1 MKQKLKELG
10 KVFLVFIIGSI
21 LGYIFEMIVVLFQ
34 KGHFESRQ
42 GVIYG
47 PFTPVYGIGIIMY
60 YIFFKKV
67 EIRKLPQVFLVSMI
81 LGGATEYICS
91 FIQEQ
96 WFGTISWDY
105 SNLPFNLNGRTSLL
119 HCTYWG
125 IGGILYI
132 KFVLPLIDKMDKWF
146 EIRTI
151 QVLTVLLAIFMTFN
165 IIISIMAGARQTE
178 RQRNIEPEN
187 AIDRFLDTYYPDE
200 YMNKV
205 FANKKYT

>member
-1 MKQKLKELG
+1 MEQ
-10 KVFLVFIIGSI
+10 F
-21 LGYIFEMIVVLFQ
+21 
-34 KGHFESRQ
+34 H
-42 GVIYG
+42 
-47 PFTPVYGIGIIMY
+47 GIIL
-60 YIFFKKV
+60 I
-67 EIRKLPQVFLVSMI
+67 
-81 LGGATEYICS
+81 
-91 FIQEQ
+91 
-96 WFGTISWDY
+96 
-105 SNLPFNLNGRTSLL
+105 LPFNLNGRTSLL

-151 QVLTVLLAIFMTFN
+151 QVLTILLAIFMTFN

-200 YMNKV
+200 YMNKI